1 MTLPIHVSVF
11 SAWVQRLVGTHMKP
25 GTVGARDEA
34 KLAGTARF
42 APNVRW
48 CVHTFSMTSQ
58 NPASSS
64 SEDPQAGGSPPVG
77 PSAAGWLPVQSPSH
91 PAESSPPPPSWAPPS
106 GDPPGWSGQAPA
118 DPEQDSPE
126 PGTSGQRT
134 NEVKDTATAVF
145 GEMKAAVSGASKREP
160 YPFLVI
166 GAAAAV
172 ILWLVWPENDK
183 IGAQNLKL
191 WTVFVLGCVGLLFVP
206 MVRKVFRLDPQR
218 AWQFCAGGAA
228 GLAFS
233 WVAFLLPSIST
244 NQSFFG
250 TIGAGAA
257 GLAAWT
263 APGKPE

>member
-1 MTLPIHVSVF
+1 M
-11 SAWVQRLVGTHMKP
+11 
-25 GTVGARDEA
+25 
-34 KLAGTARF
+34 F
-42 APNVRW
+42 APSVRW
-48 CVHTFSMTSQ
+48 CVHTFSMTNQ

-64 SEDPQAGGSPPVG
+64 SEGPQAVG
-77 PSAAGWLPVQSPSH
+77 PPSKTV
-91 PAESSPPPPSWAPPS
+91 ESSAPPPPLWAPPS

-118 DPEQDSPE
+118 DPSQAFNPEQGSPE
-126 PGTSGQRT
+126 PSTSGRRA
-134 NEVKDTATAVF
+134 NEAKETATAVF

-166 GAAAAV
+166 AAAAAV
-172 ILWLVWPENDK
+172 ILWLVWPEDDK

-206 MVRKVFRLDPQR
+206 MIRKVFRLDAQR

>member
-1 MTLPIHVSVF
+1 MVTRPVGRHPTRLG
-11 SAWVQRLVGTHMKP
+11 SA
-25 GTVGARDEA
+25 EA
-34 KLAGTARF
+34 TGTAIL
-42 APNVRW
+42 ATGVRW
-48 CVHTFSMTSQ
+48 GVHTFSMTNQ

-64 SEDPQAGGSPPVG
+64 SEGPQAEGPQAGSPP
-77 PSAAGWLPVQSPSH
+77 PAAGFLRVQPPSD
-91 PAESSPPPPSWAPPS
+91 PAETPSPPPPLWAPPS
-106 GDPPGWSGQAPA
+106 GDPPGWSGQAPSNA
-118 DPEQDSPE
+118 NQPMNLDQASPE
-126 PGTSGQRT
+126 PNTLGQRT
-134 NEVKDTATAVF
+134 NEAKETASAVF

-166 GAAAAV
+166 AAAAAV
-172 ILWLVWPENDK
+172 IVWLVWPENDK

-191 WTVFVLGCVGLLFVP
+191 WTVFVLGSVGLLFVP
-206 MVRKVFRLDPQR
+206 MIRKVVRLDPQR

-228 GLAFS
+228 GLAFA

>member
-1 MTLPIHVSVF
+1 MTAPSV
-11 SAWVQRLVGTHMKP
+11 RTG
-25 GTVGARDEA
+25 
-34 KLAGTARF
+34 
-42 APNVRW
+42 
-48 CVHTFSMTSQ
+48 VHTFSMMNQ

-64 SEDPQAGGSPPVG
+64 SEGPHAEGPPA
-77 PSAAGWLPVQSPSH
+77 AAGFLPVQSPSN
-91 PAESSPPPPSWAPPS
+91 PAESSPPPPLWAPPS
-106 GDPPGWSGQAPA
+106 GDPPGWSGQAPP
-118 DPEQDSPE
+118 DPNQPVNPEPGSPE
-126 PGTSGQRT
+126 AGTSGQRT
-134 NEVKDTATAVF
+134 NEAKDTASAVL

-166 GAAAAV
+166 AAAAAV

-206 MVRKVFRLDPQR
+206 MVRRVFRLDAQR

-228 GLAFS
+228 GLAFA

-244 NQSFFG
+244 NQAFFG